1 MGDFYTAARP
11 LRQNPHEAYRYA
23 KSHHA
28 HHKLAHTHKKEDQFS
43 GARASSY
50 AELDCWSFGQAAIT
64 GLAMSNASAETIKHL
79 EETTSHWLMQYMG
92 QLNQQGFLEADFIF
106 GAKRPAA
113 SPRNNPN
120 SALSVLAEY
129 GT

>member
-1 MGDFYTAARP
+1 MGDFFTVSRALAH
-11 LRQNPHEAYRYA
+11 NPHEAHRYA
-23 KSHHA
+23 KSHHP
-28 HHKLAHTHKKEDQFS
+28 HHKAAHSRDKSQQFA

-50 AELDCWSFGQAAIT
+50 AKQDCWSFGETKIDN
-64 GLAMSNASAETIKHL
+64 LEMSNAAAETIKHL
-79 EETTSHWLMQYMG
+79 EETTSHWLMKYMS
-92 QLNQQGFLEADFIF
+92 QINQQGFLDADFIF

-120 SALSVLAEY
+120 SALSVLATY